1 MRFEFGRLATLL
13 ALTLLLPHTGVTQPA
28 PQADKWPQPDAD
40 MLPAGTWKDT
50 VLYGRKLI
58 DETYSV
64 LGPEVVNRAMRY
76 SGNNLSCQS
85 CHLNAGTQKFA
96 LPLIGVYGAFPMYVG
111 REDEVRTLE
120 ERINGCFERSMSGKA
135 IPVGGKEMK
144 AMLAYIQFLSTG
156 VPTGAAIQGRGSAPL
171 PLLSR
176 AADPKR
182 GAGVYSQNCALCHQT
197 DGQGKRNGVKG
208 DAKGYLY
215 PPLWGPDSFNDGAG
229 MHRLIAS
236 ASFIHANMPLGTT
249 YEGPVLSNEDAWDV
263 AAFINSQPRPK
274 RANLER
280 DYPSRARK
288 PVDAPFAPFV
298 DNFPLEQ
305 HRLGPF
311 QPILDAQ
318 NTAGAGA
325 R

>member
-1 MRFEFGRLATLL
+1 MARSATIWLLAFAAMLATGTEAL
-13 ALTLLLPHTGVTQPA
+13 AQAPASAEWPRPNADALPDGA
-28 PQADKWPQPDAD
+28 
-40 MLPAGTWKDT
+40 WKDT

-58 DETYSV
+58 TETFSV
-64 LGPEVVNRAMRY
+64 MGPEVEDKSMRY

-85 CHLNAGTQKFA
+85 CHLDAGMQRFA
-96 LPLIGVYGAFPMYVG
+96 LPLIGVYGAFPTYMG
-111 REDEVRTLE
+111 RENEVRTLE
-120 ERINGCFERSMSGKA
+120 ERINGCFERSMNGRA

-144 AMLAYIQFLSTG
+144 ALVSYIQFLSTG
-156 VPTGAAIQGRGSAPL
+156 VPTGAAIEGRGSAPL
-171 PLLSR
+171 PLLAR

-182 GAGVYSQNCALCHQT
+182 GATVYQQNCALCHQA
-197 DGQGKRNGVKG
+197 DGQGKRNGVKA

-215 PPLWGPDSFNDGAG
+215 PPLWGPYSFNDGAG

-249 YEGPVLSNEDAWDV
+249 YAAPALSADDAWDV
-263 AAFINSQPRPK
+263 AAYVNSQPRPK
-274 RANLER
+274 RAHLDL
-280 DYPSRARK
+280 DYPDRTRK
-288 PVDAPFAPFV
+288 AVDAPFPPYV

-318 NTAGAGA
+318 KASAAGA